1 MTFERWKIMSSEFQN
16 YMKEYKGLESKIEE
30 KKEIL
35 KLLKAKISE
44 VKRSINEDEK
54 QLATFGQDKF
64 ICVNL
69 GDILREVASLKNIP
83 FCNLKVTGNF
93 SSDNGEGYRTRFNYN
108 LSEDDFLKIEDGS
121 LNVLIT
127 EKFDNFDAS
136 FSFKCLL
143 NDVQDDDRILFEHMR
158 LKRYE
163 SKSDYYANDKSY
175 STLELNEE
183 GAEFIRCHF
192 SLNEIMKFYNND
204 DVFSKAIL
212 NVVERKKEKQKK
224 LLINA

>member
-127 EKFDNFDAS
+127 ERFDNFDAS

>member
-1 MTFERWKIMSSEFQN
+1 MSSEFQN

-64 ICVNL
+64 IYVNL

-127 EKFDNFDAS
+127 ERFDNFDAS

>member
-1 MTFERWKIMSSEFQN
+1 M
-16 YMKEYKGLESKIEE
+16 
-30 KKEIL
+30 
-35 KLLKAKISE
+35 
-44 VKRSINEDEK
+44 
-54 QLATFGQDKF
+54 
-64 ICVNL
+64 
-69 GDILREVASLKNIP
+69 
-83 FCNLKVTGNF
+83 
-93 SSDNGEGYRTRFNYN
+93 
-108 LSEDDFLKIEDGS
+108 
-121 LNVLIT
+121 
-127 EKFDNFDAS
+127 
-136 FSFKCLL
+136 L

>member
-1 MTFERWKIMSSEFQN
+1 MSSEFQN

-127 EKFDNFDAS
+127 ERFDNFDAS

>member
-1 MTFERWKIMSSEFQN
+1 MSSEFQN

-64 ICVNL
+64 ICVSL

-127 EKFDNFDAS
+127 ERFDNFDAS

>member
-1 MTFERWKIMSSEFQN
+1 MSSEFQN

-127 EKFDNFDAS
+127 ERFDNFDAS

-192 SLNEIMKFYNND
+192 SLNEIMKFYNYD

>member
-1 MTFERWKIMSSEFQN
+1 MSSEFQN

-121 LNVLIT
+121 LNV
-127 EKFDNFDAS
+127 
-136 FSFKCLL
+136 CLMMFRMMIVFYL
-143 NDVQDDDRILFEHMR
+143 NI
-158 LKRYE
+158 
-163 SKSDYYANDKSY
+163 
-175 STLELNEE
+175 
-183 GAEFIRCHF
+183 
-192 SLNEIMKFYNND
+192 
-204 DVFSKAIL
+204 
-212 NVVERKKEKQKK
+212 
-224 LLINA
+224 

>member
-1 MTFERWKIMSSEFQN
+1 MSSEFQN